1 LSSDGNDAVDA
12 GNVYQVVGWSTG
24 RVGRQAVR
32 DILAHPQ
39 LELIGLWVSS
49 DAKADRDAGEL
60 CGLATCGV
68 IATRDVDA
76 LLSLGADCV
85 LYTATDTLREDEV
98 IADLCRIL
106 RSGVNVVSTS
116 FAALVEPSA
125 LPDVAAELAAAC
137 ADGQSSVHFTGIH
150 PGFALDF
157 LPAVTASLSA
167 SVTGI
172 ALFEMWNVSAYDD
185 AFILRDVLG
194 FGLSQDEHTAR
205 HELISY
211 GVGRFVK
218 PAIAMLGRLLDA
230 EIDDIES
237 SVSGLVTDHAFD
249 IPSLHIPEGTVT
261 GTSVEYRGL
270 SAGRTVVTL
279 DEYLCV
285 GPRDEWPSAWPQ
297 PPGAGGGYRFELRSP
312 VPVRV
317 DMSFPGDAPSVLQ
330 AVKVTAARAANFIP
344 AVCDAAPGVHTFDT
358 LPHVVGTNRSVSAQ

>member
-1 LSSDGNDAVDA
+1 MQRDASERASALARLAELRSDSNDFVEAR
-12 GNVYQVVGWSTG
+12 NVYQVVGWSTG
-24 RVGRQAVR
+24 RVGQQAVR
-32 DILAHPQ
+32 DILAHQQ
-39 LELIGLWVSS
+39 LELVGLWVSS
-49 DAKADRDAGEL
+49 DTKAGRDAGEL
-60 CGLATCGV
+60 CGLAPCGV

-116 FAALVEPSA
+116 FAALVEPSL
-125 LPDVAAELAAAC
+125 LPDVAAELAKAC

-194 FGLSQDEHTAR
+194 FGLPQDEHTAR

-218 PAIAMLGRLLDA
+218 PAIAMLGRLLGA

-237 SVSGLVTDHAFD
+237 SVGALVTDHAFD
-249 IPSLHIPEGTVT
+249 IPSLHVPEATVM
-261 GTSVEYRGL
+261 GTSVEFRGL
-270 SAGRTVVTL
+270 SAGRPVVTL
-279 DEYLCV
+279 DEYLCI
-285 GPRDEWPSAWPQ
+285 GPRD
-297 PPGAGGGYRFELRSP
+297 
-312 VPVRV
+312 
-317 DMSFPGDAPSVLQ
+317 
-330 AVKVTAARAANFIP
+330 
-344 AVCDAAPGVHTFDT
+344 
-358 LPHVVGTNRSVSAQ
+358 